1 VLQLPSYIQLLSAS
15 SSYLTAVLVAGG
27 VGDIED
33 IPLDAGTGSCSSG
46 TCSLSLSLSLSRQCL
61 FLHFFCPTN
70 SVSLVPLLLSLT
82 QALILC
88 RVPMLQLPAY
98 IQLLSASS
106 SYLAAVLVV
115 DGVGDIEEIPLDVGT
130 GSCSSGTCFLSLSL
144 P

>member
-1 VLQLPSYIQLLSAS
+1 
-15 SSYLTAVLVAGG
+15 
-27 VGDIED
+27 
-33 IPLDAGTGSCSSG
+33 
-46 TCSLSLSLSLSRQCL
+46 
-61 FLHFFCPTN
+61 
-70 SVSLVPLLLSLT
+70 
-82 QALILC
+82 
-88 RVPMLQLPAY
+88 MLQLPAY